1 MKRVCVLMA
10 PTLDAGVPETGRA
23 TFAGKVSMAVTP
35 GDTAQ
40 VLTGVATEN
49 PRNLGLPTRSCGNAQ
64 VIPKK
69 WLYRCAPLAHHMS

>member
-40 VLTGVATEN
+40 VLTGVATE
-49 PRNLGLPTRSCGNAQ
+49 
-64 VIPKK
+64 
-69 WLYRCAPLAHHMS
+69 